1 MINILNKYQERV
13 NKHSDINEHLPIL
26 KEYAEQCEHIT
37 EMGVRWCV
45 SSYAF
50 LASNPKKMVSYDYV
64 THPNVKTLIEDAKS
78 ANIDF
83 IYIEADTKEIEIEP
97 TDLLF
102 LDTEHSYDQVKK
114 ELELHSSKVKKY
126 IVFHDTVTFATKGPG
141 GKEGILRAINEWAYH
156 NPHWILEKNFVNNN
170 GLQIYKNTLND

>member
-1 MINILNKYQERV
+1 MKNILNKYQKRV
-13 NKHSDINEHLPIL
+13 NQGSDINEHLPIL

-37 EMGVRWCV
+37 EMGVRGVV

-50 LASNPKKMVSYDYV
+50 LSSNPKKMVSYDFD
-64 THPNVKTLIEDAKS
+64 THPNVKILIEDAKN
-78 ANIDF
+78 AGIDF
-83 IYIEADTKEIEIEP
+83 TYIKADTGKIEIEP

-114 ELELHSSKVKKY
+114 ELELHSNKVKKY
-126 IVFHDTVTFATKGPG
+126 IIFHDTVTFGSKGQN
-141 GKEGILRAINEWAYH
+141 GKRGILPAIEEWVIKS
-156 NPHWILEKNFVNNN
+156 PHWVLKKDFKNNN